1 MRLILIILLIFV
13 LLGGGFGLHGGLF
26 VGDGG
31 IYYGGGLGIALIV
44 ILVLLI
50 L

>member
-1 MRLILIILLIFV
+1 
-13 LLGGGFGLHGGLF
+13 LLGGGYGLHGGLF
-26 VGDGG
+26 IGDSGL
-31 IYYGGGLGIALIV
+31 YYGGGLGLVLVV